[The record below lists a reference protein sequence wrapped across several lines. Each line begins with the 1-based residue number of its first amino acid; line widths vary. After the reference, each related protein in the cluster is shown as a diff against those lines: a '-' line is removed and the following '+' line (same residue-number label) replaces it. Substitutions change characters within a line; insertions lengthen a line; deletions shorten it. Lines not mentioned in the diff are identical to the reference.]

1 MITPTQQ
8 HERGFSLIEILFA
21 MVILAVLL
29 VLGLSAFN
37 AVRERALKAQSMSNL
52 RQIGLALNLYLSNN
66 NGMLMPRAGNKDLPN
81 REKYWTAILFNQGY
95 LTDKR
100 VFFDPRFPP
109 YSADCSQYAKRFED
123 SIQDSY
129 GMRDWVKPGQTVSA
143 ANLQAPKP
151 ISIIGK
157 PAEFFIVADSIW
169 MSWGTQGYGLN
180 PVDPN
185 QRVRLDNRGTAGTL
199 FLDGHV
205 AEMPGNYFETLGQTQ
220 GKFSNNTDYYVW
232 HPE

>member
-8 HERGFSLIEILFA
+8 HERGFSLIEILFT
-21 MVILAVLL
+21 MVILTVLL
-29 VLGLSAFN
+29 VLGLSTFN
-37 AVRERALKAQSMSNL
+37 AVRWRALKAQSMSNL
-52 RQIGLALNLYLSNN
+52 RQIGVALNLYLAENN
-66 NGMLMPRAGNKDLPN
+66 NVLMPRAGVSSKPN
-81 REKYWTAILFNQGY
+81 RERYWTAILFNQGY

-109 YSADCSQYAKRFED
+109 YSADRSQYAKRFED

-129 GMRDWVKPGQTVSA
+129 GMRDWVKPNQTVSA

-180 PVDPN
+180 PTDHN
-185 QRVRLDNRGTAGTL
+185 QRVRLDDRGKAAAL

-205 AEMPGNYFETLGQTQ
+205 EEMPGSYFENLGQTQ
-220 GKFSNNTDYYVW
+220 GEFSNNMGYYVW
-232 HPE
+232 RPE